1 MTVKYLAGQSHVL
14 AHAQTGGPMP
24 FSKATWPVSFLQTV
38 EETLKVQICKDLK
51 DYSEILLQKY

>member
-1 MTVKYLAGQSHVL
+1 MMEIDWGFRYKNVGDMSSFWYSLK
-14 AHAQTGGPMP
+14 
-24 FSKATWPVSFLQTV
+24 TWPVSFLQTV